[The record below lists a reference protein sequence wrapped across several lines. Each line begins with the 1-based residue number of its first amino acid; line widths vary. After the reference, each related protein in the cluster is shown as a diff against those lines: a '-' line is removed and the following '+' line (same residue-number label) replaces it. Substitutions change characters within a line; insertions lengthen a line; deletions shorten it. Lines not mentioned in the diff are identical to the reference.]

1 MTTDASTR
9 LSRAER
15 RAVRRAAPR
24 HGRRAPILGSGGP
37 VRSAVATICVAL
49 AAAVVAVSAGAGATA
64 VASAVAAP
72 ALVPTVPTP
81 TEDPRIVADEPVPAT
96 IPRTCSVAAVA
107 ADPRLATLQAQ
118 VRNADTGEILFD
130 RDGSVPN
137 RTASTLKVV
146 TSAAALAVFGED
158 HRFETRVVAGAEPGT
173 IVLVGGGDVTLS
185 RLPSGQSSVYRDTA
199 HLDDLAAKTLEGW
212 AAAGHTEPVSRIVL
226 DASLFGD
233 DAWRSDWNPNAP
245 LEGYHTR
252 VTALQVDGDREDPT
266 RTGSV
271 RGTDP
276 IGRTGAAFARYFEGA
291 TVETGTAAPAAE
303 ELASVSSPT
312 VGSLV
317 GDTLL
322 HSDNMV
328 AEMLARLVSIELGSG
343 ATFAALQDAIP
354 TALAGYGIP
363 TDALVIAD
371 GSGLSTANA
380 VPPAFLTRLL
390 GLVEDGIGELEA
402 VEAGL
407 PVAGRS
413 GTLEEDGRFTG
424 DSAAAA
430 GHIRAK
436 TGYIRSAYAL
446 SGIIDAADG
455 STLVFTIFAIGTVG
469 QTLPSSTMEGIDAL
483 ATAFYRC
490 GDTLSNR

>member
-1 MTTDASTR
+1 
-9 LSRAER
+9 
-15 RAVRRAAPR
+15 VR
-24 HGRRAPILGSGGP
+24 
-37 VRSAVATICVAL
+37 TICAAL
-49 AAAVVAVSAGAGATA
+49 AAAVIAVSAGVGSTVVAA
-64 VASAVAAP
+64 ASAVP
-72 ALVPTVPTP
+72 TPVPTTPTP
-81 TEDPRIVADEPVPAT
+81 TEDPRIVADEPVPAAV
-96 IPRTCSVAAVA
+96 PRTCSVAAAA

-130 RDGSVPN
+130 RSGSVPN
-137 RTASTLKVV
+137 RTASTLKIV
-146 TSAAALAVFGED
+146 TSAAALAVFGAD

-185 RLPSGQSSVYRDTA
+185 RLPTGQSSVYRDTA
-199 HLDDLAAKTLEGW
+199 HLDDLAARTLAGW
-212 AAAGHTEPVSRIVL
+212 AAAGRTEPVTRIVL
-226 DASLFGD
+226 DASLFGED
-233 DAWRSDWNPNAP
+233 VWRPDWNANAP
-245 LEGYHTR
+245 AEGYHTPI
-252 VTALQVDGDREDPT
+252 TALQVDGDRADPT
-266 RTGSV
+266 TRGSV

-276 IGRTGAAFARYFEGA
+276 IARTGVAFARYFAGA
-291 TVETGTAAPAAE
+291 TVTTGIAPANAD
-303 ELASVSSPT
+303 ELASVPSPT

-343 ATFAALQDAIP
+343 NTFAALQEAIP
-354 TALAGYGIP
+354 EALADYGIP
-363 TDALVIAD
+363 TDGLTIAD

-380 VPPAFLTRLL
+380 VPPAYLTRLL
-390 GLVEDGIGELEA
+390 GLVEDGVGELEV

-407 PVAGRS
+407 PVAGET
-413 GTLEEDGRFTG
+413 GTLDEDGRFTG
-424 DSAAAA
+424 DSAAAV

-455 STLVFTIFAIGTVG
+455 STLVFTIFALGSVG
-469 QTLPSSTMEGIDAL
+469 ENLPRSTMAGVDAL

>member
-1 MTTDASTR
+1 
-9 LSRAER
+9 
-15 RAVRRAAPR
+15 VPV
-24 HGRRAPILGSGGP
+24 LGAGGP
-37 VRSAVATICVAL
+37 VRSTLTTIGVAL
-49 AAAVVAVSAGAGATA
+49 ATAVVAVSAGIGVTA
-64 VASAVAAP
+64 VASAAP
-72 ALVPTVPTP
+72 IPTPIPTTPTP
-81 TEDPRIVADEPVPAT
+81 TPDPRIVAEEPVPAT
-96 IPRTCSVAAVA
+96 LPRTCSVAAA
-107 ADPRLATLQAQ
+107 ASDPRLATLQAQ

-130 RDGSVPN
+130 RNGSVPN

-199 HLDDLAAKTLEGW
+199 HLDDLAAKTLVGW
-212 AAAGHTEPVSRIVL
+212 AAAGHTEPVTRIVL
-226 DASLFGD
+226 DATLFGD
-233 DAWRSDWNPNAP
+233 DSWRSDWNPNAP
-245 LEGYHTR
+245 LEGYHTL
-252 VTALQVDGDREDPT
+252 VTALQVDGDREDPALK
-266 RTGSV
+266 GST

-276 IGRTGAAFARYFEGA
+276 IGRAGTAFARYFEGA
-291 TVETGTAAPAAE
+291 TVEAGTAPTGAD

-328 AEMLARLVSIELGSG
+328 AEMLARLVSIELGG
-343 ATFAALQDAIP
+343 GPTFAGLQETIP
-354 TALAGYGIP
+354 EALADYGIP
-363 TDALVIAD
+363 TDGLVIAD

-380 VPPAFLTRLL
+380 VPPAYLTRLL
-390 GLVEDGIGELEA
+390 GLVEDGVGELEA

-407 PVAGRS
+407 PVAGQS

-424 DSAAAA
+424 ESAAAA
-430 GHIRAK
+430 GHVRAK

-446 SGIIDAADG
+446 TGIIDAADG
-455 STLVFTIFAIGTVG
+455 STLVFTIYALGTVG
-469 QTLPSSTMEGIDAL
+469 QTLPGTTMAGIDAL